1 MSRVALPD
9 VDGITRCP
17 TFFTLRLE
25 FDADPTGGHARRRS
39 DRTDPVY
46 ARMER
51 VEERVERDK
60 VVAWR

>member
-9 VDGITRCP
+9 VDGITTCP

-25 FDADPTGGHARRRS
+25 FDTDPTEGYARRRNG
-39 DRTDPVY
+39 RTDAVY